1 MTLGARCDYT
11 ATPVTNEHEQNL
23 IRTIEYRFK
32 FGNGTETRFAVRLR
46 KPNLQLVTEPRT
58 PLPEWTR
65 LTHCQCPNCPLNPAD
80 HPHCPIAV
88 NLVDVIECFKDRFST
103 EEAEITILS
112 NAREYHRHASVQSGV
127 SSLMGLHMVTS
138 GCPIMDKLRP
148 MAHTHLPF
156 ATVEE
161 TMYRAVS
168 MYLLAQYFRNGRGKT
183 VDWELEELL
192 KIYEDIRQVNQSFV
206 RRLLSINPLDASIN
220 ALVSLDCFGTVTAF
234 SIVQDSLK
242 QIQPL
247 FQAYLNEG
255 EHG

>member
-1 MTLGARCDYT
+1 
-11 ATPVTNEHEQNL
+11 
-23 IRTIEYRFK
+23 
-32 FGNGTETRFAVRLR
+32 
-46 KPNLQLVTEPRT
+46 
-58 PLPEWTR
+58 LPDWTR
-65 LTHCQCPNCPLNPAD
+65 LTHCQCPNCPLNPAR

-88 NLVDVIECFKDRFST
+88 NLVDIIESFKDRFST
-103 EEAEITILS
+103 EEAEITVLS
-112 NAREYHRHASVQSGV
+112 DAREYHRHASVQSGV

-183 VDWELEELL
+183 TDWKLEELL

-220 ALVSLDCFGTVTAF
+220 ALVSLDCFATVTAF
-234 SIVQDSLK
+234 SIVQHSLK
-242 QIQPL
+242 GMEPL
-247 FQAYLNEG
+247 FQAYLGEG
-255 EHG
+255 EHRAQ